1 MDEHDAGTGQAHEAD
16 CAVCANNIDFEL
28 PEAIVRAAKH
38 GGLTIFAGAG
48 VSTESRLVYP
58 TTLYE
63 ELKSVLEWDPEDNPS
78 FPRVMSAYEE
88 RFGRRQLISE
98 IAERLEYVESFPF
111 ITAAASRFHRE
122 LSTISHINKI
132 ITTNWDTAFED
143 YCQARPFVVDEDY
156 AYYDLPGRRVFK
168 IHGSIR
174 NVSSLIATDEDYLR
188 REQEFQ
194 TSAMGSSLKH
204 FLATEVVVFIGFSL
218 SDPDFQSVY
227 RGLLAGLA
235 RSRPPAYLV
244 TPFPTQRAEEF
255 GLKLIRTDGTHFL
268 HALKRRLVNDD
279 FLFPD
284 SVLTRVEALNYRT
297 REARRIIERS
307 AWRTNAALYY
317 SLAYLDGI
325 DDATGRSLAR
335 AASGEVMEKNHLAHI
350 IKTYDRLLQK
360 AIDLERWWDAA
371 YVDGYRIALYSFFM
385 EDQDVREIELFESF
399 DSNDYPGVERTDDQ
413 EQRDGDGGV
422 MPDKSESR
430 LLPPLP
436 DPDDVISRFD
446 ASETSALPSI
456 NGAFT
461 QTIGAMPKTGIP
473 RHTPF
478 LDGLIDDDE
487 PLPTI

>member
-1 MDEHDAGTGQAHEAD
+1 MDDQVAGDDRRHEPD
-16 CAVCANNIDFEL
+16 CAFCANNRAFDL
-28 PEAIVRAAKH
+28 PEAIVRAAKR
-38 GGLTIFAGAG
+38 GSLTIFAGAG
-48 VSTESRLVYP
+48 VSTESKLVYP

-63 ELKSVLEWDPEDNPS
+63 ELKVALGWGPDDDSS
-78 FPRVMSAYEE
+78 FPRVMSAYEKT
-88 RFGRRQLISE
+88 FGRRQLIAE

-122 LSTISHINKI
+122 LSTISHVNKI

-174 NVSSLIATDEDYLR
+174 NVSSLIATEEDYSR
-188 REQEFQ
+188 RELEFQ

-218 SDPDFQSVY
+218 NDPDFQNVY
-227 RGLLAGLA
+227 RGLLNGLA

-244 TPFPTQRAEEF
+244 SPFPTARADEF
-255 GLKLIRTDGTHFL
+255 GLKLIETDGTYFL
-268 HALKRRLVNDD
+268 HTLKRRLVDD
-279 FLFPD
+279 DILFPD
-284 SVLTRVEALNYRT
+284 SVLARVQALRYRSK
-297 REARRIIERS
+297 EARQVVEQ
-307 AWRTNAALYY
+307 AEWRTNAPLYY

-335 AASGEVMEKNHLAHI
+335 AASGDVMEKNHLAHI
-350 IKTYDRLLQK
+350 IRTYDRLLQK

-385 EDQDVREIELFESF
+385 EDEDLRKIELFQAF
-399 DSNDYPGVERTDDQ
+399 DSSDYPGVAATVDAGEADSAAGTPA
-413 EQRDGDGGV
+413 GDRS
-422 MPDKSESR
+422 MR
-430 LLPPLP
+430 QLPPLP
-436 DPDDVISRFD
+436 DPTEVIARFRR
-446 ASETSALPSI
+446 SESSAIPSI
-456 NGAFT
+456 ERNFLT
-461 QTIGAMPKTGIP
+461 VVGAMPPTGVP

-487 PLPTI
+487 PLPSI

>member
-1 MDEHDAGTGQAHEAD
+1 MVEQQAEDGHVHSPD
-16 CAVCANNIDFEL
+16 CAFCEHNLQFEL
-28 PEAIVRAAKH
+28 PEAVVRAAKR

-48 VSTESRLVYP
+48 VSTESKLVYP

-63 ELKSVLEWDPEDNPS
+63 ELQDALEWDPEDDPS
-78 FPRVMSAYEE
+78 FPQVMSAYEE
-88 RFGRRQLISE
+88 RFGRRQLIAE
-98 IAERLEYVESFPF
+98 ITERLEYVESFPF

-156 AYYDLPGRRVFK
+156 AYYDLPGRKVFK

-174 NVSSLIATDEDYLR
+174 NVSSLIATEEDYAR

-218 SDPDFQSVY
+218 NDPDFQNVY
-227 RGLLAGLA
+227 RGLLKGLA

-244 TPFPTQRAEEF
+244 TPFTTERADQF
-255 GLKLIRTDGTHFL
+255 GLKIIKTDGTHFL
-268 HALKRRLVNDD
+268 HTLKARLVEDD
-279 FLFPD
+279 LLFPD
-284 SVLTRVEALNYRT
+284 SVLGRVQALCYQAHL
-297 REARRIIERS
+297 ARQVIERS
-307 AWRTNAALYY
+307 EWRTNAALYY

-325 DDATGRSLAR
+325 DDATGRSLSR
-335 AASGEVMEKNHLAHI
+335 AASGEIMEKNHLAHVI
-350 IKTYDRLLQK
+350 RTYDRLLVK
-360 AIDLERWWDAA
+360 AIELERWWDAA

-385 EDQDVREIELFESF
+385 EDKDLRKIELFQAF
-399 DSNDYPGVERTDDQ
+399 DSSDYPGVEDKGDEDD
-413 EQRDGDGGV
+413 EDV
-422 MPDKSESR
+422 EISEGEPSR
-430 LLPPLP
+430 SLPALP
-436 DPDDVISRFD
+436 DPQVVLGKFK
-446 ASETSALPSI
+446 ASETTALASI
-456 NGAFT
+456 EKDFQNVIST
-461 QTIGAMPKTGIP
+461 MLTTGVP

-487 PLPTI
+487 PSPTL